1 MTIRALL
8 TLLLCLGLAAC
19 GDFGSLTDTRVRL
32 VNATSDGYDAL
43 DLYVDGDRE
52 ITGVSVDSV
61 SGYTGVDDGTRTV
74 ALARTGSSTL
84 LAAGNQTLAQDED
97 YTLVAYGAVGT
108 LRTVLLTDDEDD
120 PDSGRSR
127 VRLLNGA
134 SDAGA
139 IDVYLTSPGDPL
151 DDASPVAANVAPNAL
166 SAYATINSGGY
177 RLRVTAAGDRD
188 DVRLD
193 VPLVTLA
200 SRQVSTLIVSGT
212 PGGVLVDA
220 ALVEQGGPLAAFPNP
235 QARVRVVAAIAGGA
249 SIGVD
254 AGGAALATNL
264 VSPQIGPY
272 ARITADSMPL
282 TVRVNGQP
290 VAAPVLDAAPG
301 TDQSVLVYGRADAP
315 LVKVIADDNKLPTA
329 ANSAKLRL
337 VHAVAGLPE
346 TMTLQVGFTAR
357 GTAGYGEA
365 STPQTQAAGSGQ
377 DLQVTSPT
385 PPTVKFARDDLTL
398 DANSVYSVFMLG
410 SFDDPLVTLRGT
422 LLKER

>member
-1 MTIRALL
+1 MTMRALL

-19 GDFGSLTDTRVRL
+19 GDFGSLTDARVRL

-43 DLYVDGDRE
+43 DLY
-52 ITGVSVDSV
+52 
-61 SGYTGVDDGTRTV
+61 
-74 ALARTGSSTL
+74 
-84 LAAGNQTLAQDED
+84 
-97 YTLVAYGAVGT
+97 
-108 LRTVLLTDDEDD
+108 
-120 PDSGRSR
+120 
-127 VRLLNGA
+127 
-134 SDAGA
+134 
-139 IDVYLTSPGDPL
+139 
-151 DDASPVAANVAPNAL
+151 
-166 SAYATINSGGY
+166 
-177 RLRVTAAGDRD
+177 AAGDRD

-193 VPLVTLA
+193 VPLVRLV

-220 ALVEQGGPLAAFPNP
+220 ALVEQGGPLSSYPNP

-249 SIGVD
+249 RIGVD
-254 AGGAALATNL
+254 AGGTALATDL
-264 VSPQIGPY
+264 VSPQIGAY
-272 ARITADSMPL
+272 ARIAAGSVPL
-282 TVRVNGQP
+282 TVRVDGRP

-301 TDQSVLVYGRADAP
+301 TDQSVLVYGRAEAP
-315 LVKVIADDNKLPTA
+315 LVKVVADDNKLPTA

-398 DANSVYSVFMLG
+398 GANSVYSVFMLG